1 MQSKDKEKLRLSD
14 GRAEVVFRRARPAAA
29 GPRPPRRRRDP
40 SRRHLVRVFLYLT
53 AALVDRLPD
62 VSPRMSGPE
71 TVLITGASSGIGREL
86 AHCFF
91 PYGRSRRAPAR
102 SRCVSSPRSAA
113 PFSFMSPSG
122 KNTVPLDEDEF
133 RVLDTIRLAAPRHGL
148 SPKLAQAYGAWTLC
162 FRRYCQDQDR
172 PWLWMSSVSDF
183 MDVLDAHPTV
193 SEAERNRA
201 LDGIMF
207 YITDVHGARTASS
220 SDDADESGDG
230 ESVPRSTQS
239 LFARML
245 LCCDVQL
252 DEALHLR
259 RDDVRLDDDALYVSG
274 SEDRASR
281 TVSLPSLLQDGLRHY
296 VERVEDGT
304 TTVNPRLFGPY
315 EPAGRTDPAA
325 DPGTEEE
332 LDRST
337 ELATRVMQ
345 TFGDPPADD
354 E

>member
-14 GRAEVVFRRARPAAA
+14 GRTEVVFRRAGAAAA
-29 GPRPPRRRRDP
+29 GPRPPGRWMDP

-53 AALVDRLPD
+53 AALVDRLLD
-62 VSPRMSGPE
+62 VPPRMSGPE
-71 TVLITGASSGIGREL
+71 TVLITGASSGIGREP

-91 PYGRSRRAPAR
+91 PHGRPRRAPAR
-102 SRCVSSPRSAA
+102 FRSAA
-113 PFSFMSPSG
+113 PPFRPLFSMSPSG

-133 RVLDTIRLAAPRHGL
+133 RVLDTIRRAAPRHGL

-183 MDVLDAHPTV
+183 MDFLDAHPTV
-193 SEAERNRA
+193 SDAERNRA

-207 YITDVHGARTASS
+207 YITDVHDARTASS
-220 SDDADESGDG
+220 SDAADGSGDG

-245 LCCDVQL
+245 LRCDVQL
-252 DEALHLR
+252 GEALHLR

-281 TVSLPSLLQDGLRHY
+281 TVSLPSLLREGLRHY
-296 VERVEDGT
+296 VERVEDRT

-315 EPAGRTDPAA
+315 EPAVRTDPAA

-337 ELATRVMQ
+337 ELATQVMQ

>member
-1 MQSKDKEKLRLSD
+1 
-14 GRAEVVFRRARPAAA
+14 
-29 GPRPPRRRRDP
+29 
-40 SRRHLVRVFLYLT
+40 
-53 AALVDRLPD
+53 
-62 VSPRMSGPE
+62 MS
-71 TVLITGASSGIGREL
+71 L
-86 AHCFF
+86 
-91 PYGRSRRAPAR
+91 
-102 SRCVSSPRSAA
+102 
-113 PFSFMSPSG
+113 SG
-122 KNTVPLDEDEF
+122 KNTVPLDADEF
-133 RVLDTIRLAAPRHGL
+133 RVLDTIRRAAPRHDL

-207 YITDVHGARTASS
+207 YITDVHGARTASA

-259 RDDVRLDDDALYVSG
+259 RDDVHLDDDALHVPG

-281 TVSLPSLLQDGLRHY
+281 TVSLPSLLREGLRHY
-296 VERVEDGT
+296 VERVQDGT
-304 TTVNPRLFGPY
+304 ATVNPRLFGPY
-315 EPAGRTDPAA
+315 EPAARTDPAA
-325 DPGTEEE
+325 DPGTEEA

-345 TFGDPPADD
+345 TFGDPPADH